1 MTQQQFF
8 NQANPS
14 IPTSKK
20 GVQKKLLLQ
29 DLIPAPVKQQHLTAN
44 EASTH
49 QKGLGNQFMMSGKLQ
64 HDLSS
69 LNPQYYYNMGDKVQS
84 ARGTARTLEEK

>member
-1 MTQQQFF
+1 
-8 NQANPS
+8 
-14 IPTSKK
+14 
-20 GVQKKLLLQ
+20 
-29 DLIPAPVKQQHLTAN
+29 LTAN
-44 EASTH
+44 EASTQ
-49 QKGLGNQFMMSGKLQ
+49 QKGLGNQFMMSGQLQ